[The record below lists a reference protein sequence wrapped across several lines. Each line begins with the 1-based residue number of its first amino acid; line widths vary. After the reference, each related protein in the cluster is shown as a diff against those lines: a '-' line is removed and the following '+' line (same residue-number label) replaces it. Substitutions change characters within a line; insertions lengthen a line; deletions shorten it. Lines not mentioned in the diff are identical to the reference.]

1 MSETARPVGAVRA
14 IVGESPV
21 WCEADRCIYWVDILG
36 GLVHRYET
44 DTGSDRYWRMPEQVG
59 NLVLVDGGGLLIA
72 MEGGLHLFTPET
84 GALRTL
90 CDIRSDIVGQ
100 RFNDGTC
107 DPRGRLWIGSM
118 TMEEPVERAVG
129 ALFRFDRD
137 GTIARV
143 LDGFLVPNG
152 MAFSPDGSTFYIS
165 DSHPSVQTI
174 WAFDHDLDA
183 GALSNRRV
191 FATTHDLP
199 GRPDG
204 GTVDADGFYWSA
216 NVSGGCLVRFDPDGR
231 IDRSID
237 VPTEKP
243 SKIAFGGPSL
253 DVMYVTSINH
263 KLENHDT
270 RGLAGSLFRLDAGIR
285 GLPPNLFGPLEPSAN
300 VAERR

>member
-21 WCEADRCIYWVDILG
+21 WSEADRCIYWVDILG

-44 DTGSDRYWRMPEQVG
+44 DSGSNRYWRMPEHVG
-59 NLVLVDGGGLLIA
+59 NLVLVDGGGLLVA
-72 MEGGLHLFTPET
+72 LEGGLHLFVPET
-84 GALRTL
+84 GALATL
-90 CDIRSDIVGQ
+90 CDIKVDLADQ

-118 TMEEPVERAVG
+118 AMEEPVRRAVG
-129 ALFRFDRD
+129 PLFRFSPD
-137 GTIARV
+137 GTIARM
-143 LDGFLVPNG
+143 LDGFLIPNG
-152 MAFSPDGSTFYIS
+152 MAFSPDGRTFYVS
-165 DSHPSVQTI
+165 DSHPSAQTI
-174 WAFDHDLDA
+174 WAFDYDLDD

-216 NVSGGCLVRFDPDGR
+216 NVGGGCLVRFDPDGR
-231 IDRSID
+231 IDRTID

-243 SKIAFGGPSL
+243 SKVAFGGLSL
-253 DVMYVTSINH
+253 DVMYITSINH
-263 KLENHDT
+263 NLQNRDEQ
-270 RGLAGSLFRLDAGIR
+270 GLAGSLFRLDAGIR
-285 GLPPNLFGPLEPSAN
+285 GLPPNRFGPLEQLSTGQGT
-300 VAERR
+300 

>member
-21 WCEADRCIYWVDILG
+21 WSEADRCIYWVDIFG

-44 DTGSDRYWRMPEQVG
+44 ESGSNRYWRMPEQVG
-59 NLVLVDGGGLLIA
+59 NLVLVDGGGLLVA
-72 MEGGLHLFTPET
+72 LEGSLHHFVPET
-84 GALRTL
+84 GALTTL
-90 CDIRSDIVGQ
+90 CDIKADIVGQ

-118 TMEEPVERAVG
+118 AMEEPVQRAVG
-129 ALFRFDRD
+129 ALFRFSAD

-152 MAFSPDGSTFYIS
+152 MAFSPDGGTFYVS

-174 WAFDHDLDA
+174 WAFDYDLDD

-216 NVSGGCLVRFDPDGR
+216 NVGGGCLVRFDSEGR
-231 IDRSID
+231 IDRTIE

-243 SKIAFGGPSL
+243 SKVAFGGPSL

-263 KLENHDT
+263 NLQSHDE
-270 RGLAGSLFRLDAGIR
+270 RGSAGSLVRLDAGIR
-285 GLPPNLFGPLEPSAN
+285 GLPPNRFGPLEQSSIGQGT
-300 VAERR
+300 